1 MALLFSTT
9 AFITTHWCEGTQRV
23 PKPSCGKEKKTN
35 CLNYSGN
42 ETANETNQN
51 VVHYS
56 WETGDDRFLFRYFH
70 TGIWYSCEENINAA
84 GKYKT
89 TSFQLLLLCVWLSV
103 INTQTSCSVLCLK
116 ADSPC
121 RERQDFNSSLLKS
134 NLFPAR
140 ARICLFTCWLMQGLC
155 STACWARWAECA
167 TLLGTAARGWAPLPF
182 GDLLHGAH
190 DKQRLVVAKELLTSP
205 WNCPRNNP

>member
-1 MALLFSTT
+1 MRGFETLPPSQIKQTPLTSSLSRRGREGGFTMKTNRRCRALLAVSLNLMALLFSTT

-35 CLNYSGN
+35 CLNYGGN

-89 TSFQLLLLCVWLSV
+89 TSSQPVSLCVCLGV
-103 INTQTSCSVLCLK
+103 ISNGRALPCLCLR

-121 RERQDFNSSLLKS
+121 GERG
-134 NLFPAR
+134 
-140 ARICLFTCWLMQGLC
+140 RI
-155 STACWARWAECA
+155 
-167 TLLGTAARGWAPLPF
+167 
-182 GDLLHGAH
+182 
-190 DKQRLVVAKELLTSP
+190 LTVP
-205 WNCPRNNP
+205 C

>member
-1 MALLFSTT
+1 MKTNRRCRALLAVSLNLMALLFSTT

-35 CLNYSGN
+35 CLNYGGN

-84 GKYKT
+84 GKWIK
-89 TSFQLLLLCVWLSV
+89 QLPPCFCAAPLCAIRDGQKAPRLG
-103 INTQTSCSVLCLK
+103 

-121 RERQDFNSSLLKS
+121 GETRQGAHSSLVKS
-134 NLFPAR
+134 NLFPAT
-140 ARICLFTCWLMQGLC
+140 AGGVFCLFTCWF
-155 STACWARWAECA
+155 
-167 TLLGTAARGWAPLPF
+167 AAGF
-182 GDLLHGAH
+182 
-190 DKQRLVVAKELLTSP
+190 ELASP
-205 WNCPRNNP
+205 GG